1 MGIET
6 VLSLHQQINNQRLLL
21 LHLFGPF
28 IFVPF
33 IKDIWIVPAFPL
45 HYGIISSADFFPQR
59 TIF

>member
-21 LHLFGPF
+21 LHL
-28 IFVPF
+28 FVPF